1 MYSESHCHLGDMTIE
16 DLDRAEKQGF
26 TLLLT
31 SGIDLTS
38 SEQSITTGQKHKIAK
53 ACIGVHPWYADEY
66 NSRVEMRFTELAENP
81 DCIAISEIGLDF
93 VGRMTH
99 EWIREDRFIDP
110 KIQYE
115 TLDSQLGLARELGLP
130 ALIHDRA
137 PSMEI
142 LEILEKSG
150 NTNIGLAIHGF
161 SKNIDYAR
169 RCVDNGIYLSIGLR
183 TIQNA
188 DPSYINAIKETPI
201 EYLLTETDSN
211 KPEGVLTVCKI
222 IGEIKET
229 SLEEVGKTT
238 TKNLM
243 RLCNI

>member
-1 MYSESHCHLGDMTIE
+1 MTIE
-16 DLDRAEKQGF
+16 DLERVEKQGF
-26 TLLLT
+26 KLLLT
-31 SGIDLTS
+31 SGIDLAS
-38 SEQSITTGQKHKIAK
+38 SEQAISTAQRHKIAK
-53 ACIGVHPWYADEY
+53 GCIGVHPWHADEY
-66 NSRVEMRFTELAENP
+66 NSSVEMRFTELAENLE
-81 DCIAISEIGLDF
+81 CIAISEIGLDF

-99 EWIREDRFIDP
+99 EWIREDRFIEP
-110 KIQYE
+110 QIQYK

-137 PSMEI
+137 PNMEI

-150 NTNIGLAIHGF
+150 NANIGLAIHGF

-169 RCVDNGIYLSIGLR
+169 RCVDNGIYLSVGLR
-183 TIQNA
+183 TIQDSN
-188 DPSYINAIKETPI
+188 PSFINAIKETPL
-201 EYLLTETDSN
+201 EYLLTETDSS

-229 SLEEVGKTT
+229 SREEVGKIT

>member
-1 MYSESHCHLGDMTIE
+1 MTIE
-16 DLDRAEKQGF
+16 ELDKAVKQGF
-26 TLLLT
+26 KLLLT
-31 SGIDLTS
+31 SGIDLSS
-38 SEQSITTGQKHKIAK
+38 SEQAIATAQRHKIAK
-53 ACIGVHPWYADEY
+53 ACVGVHPWYADEY
-66 NSRVEMRFTELAENP
+66 NSNVRMRFTELAENP
-81 DCIAISEIGLDF
+81 ECIAISEIGLDF

-99 EWIREDRFIDP
+99 DWIREERFIDP

-115 TLDSQLGLARELGLP
+115 TFDSQLGLARELGLP

-137 PSMEI
+137 PNMEI

-150 NTNIGLAIHGF
+150 NANIGLAIHGF

-188 DPSYINAIKETPI
+188 DPSFINAVKKTPI

-211 KPEGVLTVCKI
+211 KPEGVLTLCKI
-222 IGEIKET
+222 IGEIKEM
-229 SLEEVGKTT
+229 SQEEIGKITT
-238 TKNLM
+238 ENLKK
-243 RLCNI
+243 LCNL

>member
-1 MYSESHCHLGDMTIE
+1 MYSESHCHLGDMTTE
-16 DLDRAEKQGF
+16 DLERVEKQGF
-26 TLLLT
+26 KLLLT
-31 SGIDLTS
+31 SGIDLPS
-38 SEQSITTGQKHKIAK
+38 SEQAISTAQRHKIAK
-53 ACIGVHPWYADEY
+53 GCIGVHPWYVDEY
-66 NSRVEMRFTELAENP
+66 TSSVEMRFTELAKNLE
-81 DCIAISEIGLDF
+81 CVAISEIGLDF

-99 EWIREDRFIDP
+99 EWIREDSFIESP
-110 KIQYE
+110 IQYE
-115 TLDSQLGLARELGLP
+115 VLDSQLGLARELGLP

-137 PSMEI
+137 PNMEI

-169 RCVDNGIYLSIGLR
+169 RCVDNGIYLSVGLR

-188 DPSYINAIKETPI
+188 NPSYINAIKETPL
-201 EYLLTETDSN
+201 EYLLTETDSSQ
-211 KPEGVLTVCKI
+211 PEGVLTVCKI

-229 SLEEVGKTT
+229 SCKEVGKIT